1 MKLTA
6 SQIKGRVK
14 NLAIKNNIDPRILL
28 RIYMMERFLERI
40 SVSKYKDN
48 FILKGGM
55 LLTSIVGNSF
65 RTTMDI
71 DTSINGFKLDEQT
84 ASRIIE
90 EIASISLDDGIAFKV
105 NRVEKIMSDMDYP
118 GIRIHIDSII
128 EKMITPILIDIS
140 IEDSFTMGYEE
151 YRYKLMLEDRTIQL
165 YSYKLEKTLAEKLQ
179 TIMIR
184 EVLNTRMRDY
194 YDIYIIMHLFESSI
208 DGSLIK
214 EAYITTC
221 KNRHSEFLIGD
232 EGRIIGLLEKDDNLF
247 RLWNGYKEKF
257 QYASNITYDQTI
269 DSIKKLVEIINNS

>member
-90 EIASISLDDGIAFKV
+90 EIASISLDDEITFKL
-105 NRVEKIMSDMDYP
+105 NRIEEIMSDMDYP

-165 YSYKLEKTLAEKLQ
+165 YSYKLEKILAEKLQ

-194 YDIYIIMHLFESSI
+194 YDIYIIMLLFESSI
-208 DGSLIK
+208 NGSLIK

-232 EGRIIGLLEKDDNLF
+232 EGRIIELLEKDDNLF

-257 QYASNITYDQTI
+257 QYASNITYNQTI

>member
-14 NLAIKNNIDPRILL
+14 KLAIKNNIDPRILL

-48 FILKGGM
+48 FVLKGGM

-71 DTSINGFKLDEQT
+71 DTSINGFKLDKQT

-90 EIASISLDDGIAFKV
+90 EIASISLDDEITFKV
-105 NRVEKIMSDMDYP
+105 NKIEEIMSDMDYP

-151 YRYKLMLEDRTIQL
+151 YQYKLMLEDRVIQL
-165 YSYKLEKTLAEKLQ
+165 YSYKVEKILAEKLQ
-179 TIMIR
+179 TIMVK

-194 YDIYIIMHLFESSI
+194 YDIYIIMNLFESSI
-208 DGSLIK
+208 NSSLIK

-232 EGRIIGLLEKDDNLF
+232 EGRIIRLLEKDDNLF

-269 DSIKKLVEIINNS
+269 SSIKKLVEIIDNN

>member
-48 FILKGGM
+48 FVLKGGM

-84 ASRIIE
+84 VSRIIG
-90 EIASISLDDGIAFKV
+90 EIASISLDDEITFKL
-105 NRVEKIMSDMDYP
+105 NRIEEIMSDMDYP

-128 EKMITPILIDIS
+128 EKMVTPILIDIS

-151 YRYKLMLEDRTIQL
+151 YRYKLMLEDRAIQL
-165 YSYKLEKTLAEKLQ
+165 YSYKLEKILAEKLQ

-194 YDIYIIMHLFESSI
+194 YDVYIIMHLFESSI
-208 DGSLIK
+208 NSSLIK

-257 QYASNITYDQTI
+257 QYASNITYAQTI
-269 DSIKKLVEIINNS
+269 SSIKKLVEIIDYN

>member
-14 NLAIKNNIDPRILL
+14 NLANKNNIDPRILL

-48 FILKGGM
+48 FVLKGGM

-71 DTSINGFKLDEQT
+71 DTSVNGFKLDEQT
-84 ASRIIE
+84 ASKIIG

-105 NRVEKIMSDMDYP
+105 NRVEKIMSNMDYP
-118 GIRIHIDSII
+118 GIRIHIDSMIENMII
-128 EKMITPILIDIS
+128 PILIDIS
-140 IEDSFTMGYEE
+140 IENEIIVGYEE
-151 YRYKLMLEDRTIQL
+151 YYYKLMLEERTIQL
-165 YSYKLEKTLAEKLQ
+165 YSYSLEKILAEKLQ
-179 TIMIR
+179 TIMVI
-184 EVLNTRMRDY
+184 ELLNTRMRDY

-208 DGSLIK
+208 NGSLMK
-214 EAYITTC
+214 ENYIATC

-232 EGRIIGLLEKDDNLF
+232 EDRIIGLLKKDNNLNK
-247 RLWNGYKEKF
+247 LWNAYKEKY
-257 QYASNITYDQTI
+257 QYARNITYDQTI
-269 DSIKKLVEIINNS
+269 DSIKKLVEVIYDN

>member
-1 MKLTA
+1 MKLTV

-90 EIASISLDDGIAFKV
+90 EIASISLDDEITFKL
-105 NRVEKIMSDMDYP
+105 NRIEEIMSDMDYP

-165 YSYKLEKTLAEKLQ
+165 YSYKLEKILAEKLQ

-194 YDIYIIMHLFESSI
+194 YDIYIIMLLFESSI
-208 DGSLIK
+208 NGSLIK

-257 QYASNITYDQTI
+257 QYASNITYNQTI
-269 DSIKKLVEIINNS
+269 GSIKKLVEIIDNN

>member
-1 MKLTA
+1 
-6 SQIKGRVK
+6 
-14 NLAIKNNIDPRILL
+14 
-28 RIYMMERFLERI
+28 
-40 SVSKYKDN
+40 
-48 FILKGGM
+48 M

-140 IEDSFTMGYEE
+140 IEDSFTTGYEE
-151 YRYKLMLEDRTIQL
+151 YQYKLMLEDRTIQL
-165 YSYKLEKTLAEKLQ
+165 YSYKLEKILAEKLQ

-194 YDIYIIMHLFESSI
+194 YDIYIIMLLFESSI
-208 DGSLIK
+208 NGSLIK

-269 DSIKKLVEIINNS
+269 GSIKKLVEIIDNN